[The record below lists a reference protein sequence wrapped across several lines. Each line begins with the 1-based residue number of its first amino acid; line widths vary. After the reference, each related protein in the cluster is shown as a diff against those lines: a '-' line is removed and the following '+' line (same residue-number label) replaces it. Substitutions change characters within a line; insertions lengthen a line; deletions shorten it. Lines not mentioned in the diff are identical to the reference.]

1 VRRVFVLRAGREPE
15 TLAVEGRAGA
25 WSVAHGKAVDRA
37 EVVRLPDGRLSLLLS
52 SGRQV
57 CGRVVARPHGDVEV
71 SSSRGNF
78 RFGLADP
85 LHDRV
90 DHALDAHL
98 ATAAEEDVRALMPGR
113 VIEVAVRA
121 GDQVKSGAL
130 LLVLEAMKM
139 QNEIRAER
147 AGVVADVAVAAG
159 EAVEGG
165 ARLLTLQS
173 ATG

>member
-1 VRRVFVLRAGREPE
+1 MRRVFILRARGEPE
-15 TLAVEGRAGA
+15 TLAVEGRAGV
-25 WSVAHGKAVDRA
+25 WSVARGRELEKA
-37 EVVRLPDGRLSLLLS
+37 EVIRLPDGRLSALLS
-52 SGRQV
+52 TGRQI
-57 CGRVVARPHGDVEV
+57 CGRVAARPHGDVEV
-71 SSSRGNF
+71 SSARGNF

-90 DHALDAHL
+90 GHAQDTHL
-98 ATAAEEDVRALMPGR
+98 GTAAEEEVRALMPGR
-113 VIEVAVRA
+113 VIEIAVRA
-121 GDQVKSGAL
+121 GDEVKSGAL

-147 AGVVADVAVAAG
+147 AGVVADLAVTAG

-173 ATG
+173 VSG